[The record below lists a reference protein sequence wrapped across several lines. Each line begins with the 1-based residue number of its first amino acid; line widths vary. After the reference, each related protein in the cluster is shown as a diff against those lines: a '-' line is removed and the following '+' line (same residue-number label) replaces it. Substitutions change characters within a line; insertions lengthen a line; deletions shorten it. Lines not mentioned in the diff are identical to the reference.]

1 MSIVFNEKPG
11 ILADI
16 KFSLF
21 FIYNFEWFEAQMQ
34 NFEVKINKEFIKNI
48 NQLKNK
54 VDCSKVYMKVLC
66 STEIYGG
73 TDEALILTGLSNDKI
88 WKMNSYDDLINTIKD
103 LKEEEIKSSI
113 IYELLVI
120 KNRSNELKT
129 VLKEEK
135 EVIELIE
142 SLECSSSMKWTLFTF
157 LNNIKK
163 YMNEFVEFLEKYLK
177 EYDKLVNKRIEEMK
191 VFNYYIKKNIEEGG
205 REFFKGITSGIWN
218 LDDYKNIYVSSMH
231 INSMSL
237 SGTELKDELYIFIGS
252 HFEETIK
259 QINGADKVSENVSL
273 FKGLGDMTRFNI
285 LKLLIEKEVYGQEIA
300 DAVGISMATVN
311 YHMTFLLTTKVVQL
325 KRNGQKTYYS
335 LNKDRL
341 KEGIGF
347 IEKIFKL
354 EK

>member
-11 ILADI
+11 ILAEI

-48 NQLKNK
+48 NQLKKK

-129 VLKEEK
+129 VLKEEQ

-142 SLECSSSMKWTLFTF
+142 SLECSSSMKWNLVTF

-191 VFNYYIKKNIEEGG
+191 VFNYYIKK
-205 REFFKGITSGIWN
+205 
-218 LDDYKNIYVSSMH
+218 
-231 INSMSL
+231 
-237 SGTELKDELYIFIGS
+237 
-252 HFEETIK
+252 
-259 QINGADKVSENVSL
+259 
-273 FKGLGDMTRFNI
+273 I
-285 LKLLIEKEVYGQEIA
+285 LKRVEENSLKVLQV
-300 DAVGISMATVN
+300 VFGI
-311 YHMTFLLTTKVVQL
+311 
-325 KRNGQKTYYS
+325 
-335 LNKDRL
+335 
-341 KEGIGF
+341 
-347 IEKIFKL
+347 
-354 EK
+354 